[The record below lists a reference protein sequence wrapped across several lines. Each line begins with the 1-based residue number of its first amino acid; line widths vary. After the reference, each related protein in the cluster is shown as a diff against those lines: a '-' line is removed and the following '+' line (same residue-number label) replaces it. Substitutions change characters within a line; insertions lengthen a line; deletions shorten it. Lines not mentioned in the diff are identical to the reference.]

1 MNSNSFISLKV
12 GTKTIFNHPLSQLS
26 QIPFLVNK
34 INQNQINKN
43 NSINYKKD
51 NNVIQRNQKLYNN
64 QTKLNNYNVSQ
75 KNHINNQTKFN
86 FNVIPLFVQNQYIN
100 QMNQELSK
108 KLINKHQLFNKIKT
122 TYFSKNTIDF
132 SENLKNIENE
142 MSYLQDSVNKGIKR
156 DYKSFGEM
164 INIINN
170 NKTNEKIKS
179 IHKMNIKNYE
189 NMNDDIKTEVL
200 NSINLNKKIIT
211 NIIGFNKNQFNK
223 SAKNLAKINSER
235 DSKKDLN
242 NLENNTNINNN
253 INNILDNKIK
263 NINIKKNVKT
273 EPDIINNTDDEEN
286 RKIIPVTD
294 EQIELFKSFVGNS
307 KLSNK
312 IILSYFDTYNPKVK
326 LAADKYFKSRYGVG
340 FITINFVYPI
350 KPPGN
355 KQHKFKF
362 ISEIK
367 ELFFTAQ
374 KDLSSTNIPKL
385 YLENGKEL
393 INNRKI
399 KCIGALYL
407 NNNSVIKVFK
417 N

>member
-1 MNSNSFISLKV
+1 M
-12 GTKTIFNHPLSQLS
+12 IFKHPLSQLS

-34 INQNQINKN
+34 RNQNNKNNATNFNTNNNVITRNQNNKN
-43 NSINYKKD
+43 NSSNF
-51 NNVIQRNQKLYNN
+51 NNVNPRNQNRYNISPKN
-64 QTKLNNYNVSQ
+64 QN
-75 KNHINNQTKFN
+75 NNQTKFN
-86 FNVIPLFVQNQYIN
+86 FDVIPKFVQNQYIN

-122 TYFSKNTIDF
+122 AYFSKNTIDF

-179 IHKMNIKNYE
+179 IHKMNIKNNE

-200 NSINLNKKIIT
+200 NSINLNKKIFT
-211 NIIGFNKNQFNK
+211 HIIGFNKNKFNK

-235 DSKKDLN
+235 DSKKNLN

-263 NINIKKNVKT
+263 NINIEKNVKT
-273 EPDIINNTDDEEN
+273 EPDIINNTGNEEN

-362 ISEIK
+362 TSEIK

-374 KDLSSTNIPKL
+374 NDLSSTTIPKL

-399 KCIGALYL
+399 KCIGSLYL